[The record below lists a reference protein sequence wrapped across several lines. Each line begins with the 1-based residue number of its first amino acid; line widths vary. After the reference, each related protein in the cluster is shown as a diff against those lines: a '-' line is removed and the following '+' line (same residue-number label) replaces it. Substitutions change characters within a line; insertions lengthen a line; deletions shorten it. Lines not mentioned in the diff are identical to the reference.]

1 MLLTGGMMGDTTSRR
16 PGARVYRKPTWFRW
30 GLAVATAACAGGAV
44 WASASG
50 AAGPQ
55 WIPIVFLFVMFGV
68 LIGIQAEFA
77 RRYRLTIDDQGFEIV
92 EWRRPSRF
100 ELAQVRGF
108 RRHLWNNR
116 LTLLVELATPGKR
129 PVPITVTSALDAAF
143 DAWAAQVSELDGA
156 PGAPGPR
163 ADAFARDRIAAR
175 WVNWLAI
182 ATGVAALASPRPN
195 GVALALPYATPLI
208 AMAIVRWGCGRF
220 TLEGERAGPPSL
232 SLAVLIP
239 GLLAG
244 LRAISDWIHLVNMA
258 DVILPA
264 MACGVV
270 MGALALLADPR
281 LRRRWSSRI
290 AVVAACSWIYAGAVV
305 MANSRLDD
313 SQPTSYRAE
322 VLDRWVARGRGGGP
336 TLDLGPWGPRAGR
349 DTTHVPM
356 DVYERARVGGS
367 VRVLLRPGWLGMA
380 WFAVE

>member
-1 MLLTGGMMGDTTSRR
+1 MGGATLRR
-16 PGARVYRKPTWFRW
+16 PGARVYRKPAWFRW

-44 WASASG
+44 WAGSSDAV
-50 AAGPQ
+50 GPQ
-55 WIPIVFLFVMFGV
+55 WVPIVFLFVMFGV
-68 LIGIQAEFA
+68 LIGIQAELA

-108 RRHLWNNR
+108 RRRRWNNR
-116 LTLLVELATPGKR
+116 LTLLVELSTPGKR
-129 PVPITVTSALDAAF
+129 PVPIPVTSALDTAF
-143 DAWAAQVSELDGA
+143 DAWVARVQEIDGA

-163 ADAFARDRIAAR
+163 ADAFSKDRVAAR

-182 ATGVAALASPRPN
+182 ATGVVALASPGPN
-195 GVALALPYATPLI
+195 GVALALPYATPLV
-208 AMAIVRWGCGRF
+208 AMAIVRCGRGRF
-220 TLEGERAGPPSL
+220 TLEGELAGPPSL
-232 SLAVLIP
+232 FLAVVIP

-244 LRAISDWIHLVNMA
+244 LRAISAWIHLVSLT

-264 MACGVV
+264 VACGVV
-270 MGALALLADPR
+270 IGALALLAEPR

-290 AVVAACSWIYAGAVV
+290 AVVALGSWIYAGAVV
-305 MANSRLDD
+305 MANSGLDA
-313 SQPTSYRAE
+313 SPPTTFQAK
-322 VLDRWVARGRGGGP
+322 VLGRWIARGRAGGP

-349 DTTHVPM
+349 DTTLVPR